1 METPLAPSLD
11 QHHQQQEDNKGT
23 VISLSHTVAHPG
35 TVMVEGADTTVT
47 PRAVLRPQR
56 LGLQAGPA
64 ELGRQQVLRLIRL
77 HQLHHPPHLLRLAG
91 HDKPG
96 VLAPTLKVAVP
107 DGHSEEDD
115 GDGLAVG
122 DLRSDVD
129 QPGVV
134 HPHLEA

>member
-64 ELGRQQVLRLIRL
+64 ELGRQQVLRIPGE
-77 HQLHHPPHLLRLAG
+77 QSAQTNSLAWLVLT
-91 HDKPG
+91 KPT
-96 VLAPTLKVAVP
+96 PTISVFS
-107 DGHSEEDD
+107 G
-115 GDGLAVG
+115 
-122 DLRSDVD
+122 
-129 QPGVV
+129 
-134 HPHLEA
+134 